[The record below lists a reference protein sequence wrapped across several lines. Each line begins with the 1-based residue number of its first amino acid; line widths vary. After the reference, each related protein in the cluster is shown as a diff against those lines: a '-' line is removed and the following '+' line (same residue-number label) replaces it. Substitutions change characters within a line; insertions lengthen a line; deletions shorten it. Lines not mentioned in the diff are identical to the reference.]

1 MGSGSHTALDTAL
14 DPARPVATGQAPG
27 GQIVYRAR
35 GVSHAAT
42 LHDDSRLTIPLTKES
57 LAWYP
62 WPDAAAWIP
71 RAAYGSC

>member
-14 DPARPVATGQAPG
+14 DPARPVATGQALG

-35 GVSHAAT
+35 GVPYAAT
-42 LHDDSRLTIPLTKES
+42 LHDDSRLTTALTKES
-57 LAWYP
+57 LAWYS
-62 WPDAAAWIP
+62 WPGAAGWIQ